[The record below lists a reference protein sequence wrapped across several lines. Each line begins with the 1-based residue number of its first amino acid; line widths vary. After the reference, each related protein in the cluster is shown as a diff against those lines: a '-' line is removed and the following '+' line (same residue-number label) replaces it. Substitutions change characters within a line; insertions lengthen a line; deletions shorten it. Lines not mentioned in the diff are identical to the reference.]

1 MSDSTQLLPVIE
13 GFATGTP
20 PNVLHQAEAAKF
32 LTSLNCLERNQNRI
46 EKIYENTRID
56 TRYLAINLLSAETI
70 EFSQKRNTLEERMQ
84 MYEQYAFSLAD
95 EVARKAL
102 LAASDP
108 SSAVKIEDQI
118 GLIVFVTS
126 TGFVA
131 PGIDTKL
138 IESLGLK
145 RNIARVPVNFMGCAA
160 AMTGLRV
167 CCDRVRAYPQSK
179 ALMVCLELSSVNAVF
194 NDDLNDIIIHS
205 LFGDGCAAA
214 VIGADTVDKLIGR
227 GKFVIKDNF
236 SHLVKSTEDG
246 ITLGVKD
253 NGITCLLSRHLPDY
267 IEDGVGAIV
276 KDFLATHQMTKNDI
290 DLWAVHPGGRKIIE
304 KVQLSLGLDD
314 EQVADSWEILRQYG
328 NMLSCSILFVME
340 RMMLNLNESAANSIS
355 EGRRSH
361 DPIDRPRPIN
371 GIAFSFS
378 PGVGVEGI
386 LFEKI

>member
-1 MSDSTQLLPVIE
+1 MLDSAQILPVIE

-20 PNVLHQAEAAKF
+20 KNVLHQAEAAKF

-56 TRYLAINLLSAETI
+56 TRYLAIDLLSEETI
-70 EFSQKRNTLEERMQ
+70 AFSQQRNTLEARMQ
-84 MYEQYAFSLAD
+84 MYEKYAFSLAD
-95 EVARKAL
+95 EIARKAL
-102 LAASDP
+102 LAAGDP
-108 SSAVKIEDQI
+108 SSTVKIEDQI

-131 PGIDTKL
+131 PGIDAKL

-179 ALMVCLELSSVNAVF
+179 ALMICLELSSVNAVF

-214 VIGADTVDKLIGR
+214 VIGADTVANLAGR

-236 SHLVKSTEDG
+236 SHLVKNTEDG

-276 KDFLATHQMTKNDI
+276 KDFLAMHHMTKSDI
-290 DLWAVHPGGRKIIE
+290 DLWAVHPGGTKIIE
-304 KVQLSLGLDD
+304 KVQLSVGLND
-314 EQVADSWEILRQYG
+314 EQVADSWEILRKYG

-340 RMMLNLNESAANSIS
+340 RMMVKLNENAVIPVAAGSKNQEKI
-355 EGRRSH
+355 EQ
-361 DPIDRPRPIN
+361 PRPIN
-371 GIAFSFS
+371 GLAFSFS

-386 LFEKI
+386 LFEKV

>member
-1 MSDSTQLLPVIE
+1 MSDSAQLLPVIE

-56 TRYLAINLLSAETI
+56 TRYLAINLLSPETI
-70 EFSQKRNTLEERMQ
+70 EFSQKRNTLEARMQ

-108 SSAVKIEDQI
+108 SSGVRIEDQI

-227 GKFVIKDNF
+227 GKFAIKDNF
-236 SHLVKSTEDG
+236 SHLVKGTEDG

-267 IEDGVGAIV
+267 IEDGVGTIV
-276 KDFLATHQMTKNDI
+276 NDFLATHQMTKSDI

-304 KVQLSLGLDD
+304 KVQLSLGLND
-314 EQVADSWEILRQYG
+314 EQVADSWEILREYG

-340 RMMLNLNESAANSIS
+340 RMMLKLNESAANSTT

-361 DPIDRPRPIN
+361 DPIDRPRPIT